1 MRSCRSV
8 PRIGVRS
15 RAIFERRLKLCT
27 YEQNP
32 LRWFTEQITLAGML
46 PPVSPQLLLNRL
58 AIKTVEIKGKRIL
71 LTGASSGI
79 GEVAAE
85 KLARNGANVV
95 TVARRQDLLDAVA
108 DRITTAGGMAL
119 SISCDIS
126 DMDALDTL
134 IADVQMRLGGVDILI
149 NNVSRSIRR
158 PLAKS
163 LECWRNVERAMA
175 LNY

>member
-1 MRSCRSV
+1 M
-8 PRIGVRS
+8 
-15 RAIFERRLKLCT
+15 
-27 YEQNP
+27 
-32 LRWFTEQITLAGML
+32 
-46 PPVSPQLLLNRL
+46 
-58 AIKTVEIKGKRIL
+58 
-71 LTGASSGI
+71 TGSSSGI